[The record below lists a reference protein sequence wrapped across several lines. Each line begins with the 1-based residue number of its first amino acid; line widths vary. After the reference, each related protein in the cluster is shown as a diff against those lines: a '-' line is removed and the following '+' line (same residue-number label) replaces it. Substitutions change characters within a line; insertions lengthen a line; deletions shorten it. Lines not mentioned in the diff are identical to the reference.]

1 MEEINQN
8 LETDE
13 TLQPEV
19 VDESVNKENEEPAM
33 VEDNQE
39 ESDQAEGEELAES
52 ENEEP
57 AMVEENQEESDQA
70 ESEELAESE
79 SEELAIVEE
88 NQEESDQAES
98 EELAESE
105 SEELAIVEDN
115 QEESDQAEGEEL
127 AESEELEIVESENS
141 LELPELES
149 ENESEEIKIIA
160 EAEESYVAPEKAEEI
175 VAKTPVLDDYPA
187 SYSRIKPS
195 RSIKPD
201 DVGELFETVDDDE
214 DYIPKSKKKKRKK
227 KKKAKPVD
235 KTVLPVK
242 TFKLLICEIFVS
254 IPIIGFIVALII
266 SLNKKANKNLRSYS
280 KLALFWHIVGFG
292 LCYLIYIYGGWGAFI
307 SWIFD
312 VFEIGGIIF

>member
-13 TLQPEV
+13 TIQPEV
-19 VDESVNKENEEPAM
+19 VDESVNNENEEPAM

-39 ESDQAEGEELAES
+39 ESDQTEGEELAES

-70 ESEELAESE
+70 EGEELAESE
-79 SEELAIVEE
+79 SEEPAIVEENQEESDQAENEELAESQSEELAIVEE
-88 NQEESDQAES
+88 NQEESDQTE
-98 EELAESE
+98 
-105 SEELAIVEDN
+105 N
-115 QEESDQAEGEEL
+115 
-127 AESEELEIVESENS
+127 EELEIVESENS

-214 DYIPKSKKKKRKK
+214 DYVPKSKKKKRKK

-242 TFKLLICEIFVS
+242 TFKLLLCEIFVS

-280 KLALFWHIVGFG
+280 KLALFWHIVGVG
-292 LCYLIYIYGGWGAFI
+292 LFFLIYIYGGWGAFI

-312 VFEIGGIIF
+312 VFGIGGVYW

>member
-13 TLQPEV
+13 TIQPEV
-19 VDESVNKENEEPAM
+19 VDESVNNENEEPAM

-52 ENEEP
+52 EEP
-57 AMVEENQEESDQA
+57 
-70 ESEELAESE
+70 
-79 SEELAIVEE
+79 
-88 NQEESDQAES
+88 
-98 EELAESE
+98 
-105 SEELAIVEDN
+105 AIVEDN
-115 QEESDQAEGEEL
+115 QEESDQ

-254 IPIIGFIVALII
+254 IPIIGFIIALII

-280 KLALFWHIVGFG
+280 KLALFWHIVGVG
-292 LCYLIYIYGGWGAFI
+292 LFFLIYIYGGWGAFI

-312 VFEIGGIIF
+312 VFGIGGVYW